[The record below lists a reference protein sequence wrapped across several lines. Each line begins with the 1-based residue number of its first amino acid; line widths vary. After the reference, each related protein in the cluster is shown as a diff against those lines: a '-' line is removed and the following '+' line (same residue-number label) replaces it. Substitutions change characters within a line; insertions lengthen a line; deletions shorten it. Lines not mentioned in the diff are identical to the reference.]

1 MHKLLGRANRDLFW
15 ALCRSQLKLSDY
27 RSGLG
32 ILWSFLGPLLKAGVF
47 YLIFHQVWGRTVSH
61 FGLKILVGVVALQ
74 YFLSVVQYSQQGVR
88 SGQRAA
94 LNSAVPFEILVFPI
108 YAVPTL
114 KLIVELTLCWLV
126 AVFTAGAGAVEL
138 VRTLAVCV
146 LLLIFSIGTGLL
158 IASLQSLAR
167 DITEIW
173 QHLSPLI
180 LFLTPVFY
188 PLDQL
193 PAGAADLVRA
203 YNPLCPLVLILK
215 ESITGTSVHGG
226 GAAAWQAAAAWSAG
240 LFIVGYWTFRKLEKE
255 LIENL

>member
-1 MHKLLGRANRDLFW
+1 MHRLLERSNRDLFW

-32 ILWSFLGPLLKAGVF
+32 IVWSFFGPLLKAGVF
-47 YLIFHQVWGRTVSH
+47 YIIFHEVWGRTVDH
-61 FGLKILVGVVALQ
+61 FGLTILVGVVALQ
-74 YFLSVVQYSQQGVR
+74 FFQSVVQYSQQGVR

-94 LNSAVPFEILVFPI
+94 LTSAVPYEVLIFPI

-114 KLIVELTLCWLV
+114 KLVTELSLCWLV
-126 AVFTAGAGAVEL
+126 AVFVAGAGAAEL
-138 VRTLAVCV
+138 VRTLALCA
-146 LLLIFSIGTGLL
+146 LLVTFSVGTGLL

-188 PLDQL
+188 PLDRL
-193 PAGAADLVRA
+193 PAGTAVWVRTL
-203 YNPLCPLVLILK
+203 NPLCPFVLALK
-215 ESITGTSVHGG
+215 EAVTGAPVA
-226 GAAAWQAAAAWSAG
+226 GAGPEAWVAAAAWSIG
-240 LFIVGYWTFRKLEKE
+240 MFLIGYWTFRKLQKE